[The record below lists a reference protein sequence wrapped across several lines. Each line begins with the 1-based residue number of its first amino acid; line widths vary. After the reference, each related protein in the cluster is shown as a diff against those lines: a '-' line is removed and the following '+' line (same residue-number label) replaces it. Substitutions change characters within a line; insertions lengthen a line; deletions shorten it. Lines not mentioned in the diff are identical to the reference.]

1 MYEALSAAAT
11 DEQLELATTSTGIQF
26 SSVVMM
32 ASPVQMIRAVASAL
46 GKAVPKPAGLFCIK
60 NPSLTVP
67 GYMKRGGQFVPY
79 MRRLLSIT
87 GDLDPV
93 GGYLWRRK
101 LDWAYM
107 DIPGTDRY
115 VEPQQIAGLESD
127 DDLASMTQRA
137 MQSGQHWTMQP
148 NNPHDWVHYVEHN
161 AERLRHWML
170 T

>member
-1 MYEALSAAAT
+1 
-11 DEQLELATTSTGIQF
+11 
-26 SSVVMM
+26 
-32 ASPVQMIRAVASAL
+32 
-46 GKAVPKPAGLFCIK
+46 
-60 NPSLTVP
+60 
-67 GYMKRGGQFVPY
+67 MKRGGQFVPY